1 MKPVIEITGLVI
13 ETSGLVI
20 EVTGLV
26 IEITGL
32 FIEVMGLVI
41 EIMGLVIEVNV
52 LLIEVNVLLIS
63 IEVFNILIGKLRKKI
78 FNRLVIAPF
87 SGCCNKTMN
96 HIISVI
102 NPGNIPS
109 NNVAMVVM
117 MRTNL

>member
-26 IEITGL
+26 IEVMGL
-32 FIEVMGLVI
+32 VIEVMGLVI
-41 EIMGLVIEVNV
+41 EIMGLVIEVMGLV
-52 LLIEVNVLLIS
+52 IEVNVLLIS
-63 IEVFNILIGKLRKKI
+63 IEVFNILIGKLQKKI

-87 SGCCNKTMN
+87 SRCCNKTKTY
-96 HIISVI
+96 IISVI
-102 NPGNIPS
+102 SPGNIPS